1 MSFEN
6 LYDYSAIQYELVLS
20 VFTLTAAVFA
30 AVLVYSLATAG
41 SIAPRYRITSD
52 LTGVVMV
59 SAVLELGLLALRWS
73 GSFSWNGDRYTL
85 TGDLFSNGFRYMNW
99 SIDVPVLLTQLL
111 VVAGITGGLFF
122 RRWASFV
129 VAGLAMIWTGY
140 IGQFDEV
147 DGGAQFWIWGAIS
160 TVFYL
165 WLLYVAWQ
173 TVRDARANASESVSR
188 LFNVVWILFLVSWTI
203 YPVAYLMPQ
212 LWDTANGVVARNLIY
227 SFADISSKAVYG
239 VLLAVIA
246 QKVSAEKGFQP
257 AIDGDFWSDRKN
269 EVASSSVTSMCGRLG
284 VPHSTLIVTS
294 ACMFTSPSRAPT
306 RGTAVGEE

>member
-6 LYDYSAIQYELVLS
+6 LFEYSATQFEIVLS

-30 AVLVYSLATAG
+30 AVLVYSIATAG
-41 SIAPRYRITSD
+41 SISPRYRITSY

-59 SAVLELGLLALRWS
+59 SAFLELGLLALRWS
-73 GSFSWNGDRYTL
+73 GSFSWTGDRYVL
-85 TGDLFSNGFRYMNW
+85 DGDLFSNGFRYMNW

-111 VVAGITGGLFF
+111 VVAGITGAVFF
-122 RRWASFV
+122 RRWAAFV

-173 TVRDARANASESVSR
+173 TIRDARASSSPTVAR
-188 LFNVVWILFLVSWTI
+188 LFSAVWILFLVSWTI
-203 YPVAYLMPQ
+203 YPLAYLMPQ

-239 VLLAVIA
+239 ILLAVIA
-246 QKVSAEKGFQP
+246 QKVSAEDGYEP
-257 AIDGDFWSDRKN
+257 AIESTFW
-269 EVASSSVTSMCGRLG
+269 L
-284 VPHSTLIVTS
+284 PHTE
-294 ACMFTSPSRAPT
+294 ADAR
-306 RGTAVGEE
+306 

>member
-6 LYDYSAIQYELVLS
+6 DFTYSATQFEIVLG

-41 SIAPRYRITSD
+41 SISPRYRLTSY

-59 SAVLELGLLALRWS
+59 SATLELGLLALRWNNA
-73 GSFSWNGDRYTL
+73 FSWTGSAYEL

-111 VVAGITGGLFF
+111 IVAGITGVTF
-122 RRWASFV
+122 RKRWAAFV

-147 DGGAQFWIWGAIS
+147 DGGAQFWVWGAIS
-160 TVFYL
+160 TVFYF

-173 TVRDARANASESVSR
+173 TVNDAKRTAPPQVRR
-188 LFNVVWILFLVSWTI
+188 LFEAVWILFLVSWTI
-203 YPVAYLMPQ
+203 YPLGYLMPQ
-212 LWDTANGVVARNLIY
+212 ISASANGVVARSLVY
-227 SFADISSKAVYG
+227 SFADIASKAVYG
-239 VLLAVIA
+239 IMLAVIA
-246 QKVSAEKGFQP
+246 QKMSAHDGYEPAIEAEKAF
-257 AIDGDFWSDRKN
+257 A
-269 EVASSSVTSMCGRLG
+269 ET
-284 VPHSTLIVTS
+284 
-294 ACMFTSPSRAPT
+294 
-306 RGTAVGEE
+306 E

>member
-6 LYDYSAIQYELVLS
+6 LFDYSATQYDIVLS

-30 AVLVYSLATAG
+30 AVLVYSLATAR
-41 SIAPRYRITSD
+41 SIAPRYRITSY

-73 GSFSWNGDRYTL
+73 GAFSWTGDSYTL
-85 TGDLFSNGFRYMNW
+85 TGSLFSNGFRYMNW

-111 VVAGITGGLFF
+111 VVAGITGGIFF

-140 IGQFDEV
+140 VGQFDEV

-160 TVFYL
+160 TVFYF

-173 TVRDARANASESVSR
+173 TIQDARKRSSDSVSR
-188 LFNVVWILFLVSWTI
+188 LFSVVWILFLVSWTI

-212 LWDTANGVVARNLIY
+212 IWDTADGVVVRNLIY

-239 VLLAVIA
+239 ILLAVIA
-246 QKVSAEKGFQP
+246 QKVSAEDGYQP
-257 AIDGDFWSDRKN
+257 AIDSDFWSDRSPDG
-269 EVASSSVTSMCGRLG
+269 EPEAAS
-284 VPHSTLIVTS
+284 
-294 ACMFTSPSRAPT
+294 
-306 RGTAVGEE
+306 

>member
-6 LYDYSAIQYELVLS
+6 LFDYSATQYDIVLS

-30 AVLVYSLATAG
+30 AVLVYSLVTAK
-41 SIAPRYRITSD
+41 SISPRYRITSY

-73 GSFSWNGDRYTL
+73 GAFSWSGSSYTL
-85 TGDLFSNGFRYMNW
+85 TGSLFSNGFRYMNW

-111 VVAGITGGLFF
+111 VVAGITGGIFF

-140 IGQFDEV
+140 VGQFDEV

-165 WLLYVAWQ
+165 WLLFVAWQ
-173 TVRDARANASESVSR
+173 TIQDARKRSSASVSR
-188 LFNVVWILFLVSWTI
+188 LFSAVWILFLVSWTI
-203 YPVAYLMPQ
+203 YPLAYLMPQ
-212 LWDTANGVVARNLIY
+212 IWDTADGVVLRNLIY

-239 VLLAVIA
+239 ILLAVIA
-246 QKVSAEKGFQP
+246 QKVSAEDGYQP
-257 AIDGDFWSDRKN
+257 AIDSDFWSDRTPDR
-269 EVASSSVTSMCGRLG
+269 EPESVS
-284 VPHSTLIVTS
+284 
-294 ACMFTSPSRAPT
+294 
-306 RGTAVGEE
+306 

>member
-6 LYDYSAIQYELVLS
+6 LFTYSATQYEIVLS

-30 AVLVYSLATAG
+30 AVLVYSLATAS
-41 SIAPRYRITSD
+41 SIAPRYRLTSY

-73 GSFSWNGDRYTL
+73 GGFTWDGERYVQS
-85 TGDLFSNGFRYMNW
+85 GDLFSNGFRYMNW

-111 VVAGITGGLFF
+111 IVAGITGTVFF
-122 RRWASFV
+122 RRWAAFV

-140 IGQFDEV
+140 VGQFDEV
-147 DGGAQFWIWGAIS
+147 DGGAQFWVWGAIS

-165 WLLYVAWQ
+165 WLLVVAGQ
-173 TVRDARANASESVSR
+173 TIRDAKARASAGVSR
-188 LFNVVWILFLVSWTI
+188 LFQAVWVLFLVSWTI
-203 YPVAYLMPQ
+203 YPLAYLMPQ
-212 LWDTANGVVARNLIY
+212 IWDDANGVVIRNLIY

-246 QKVSAEKGFQP
+246 QRVSAEDGFGP
-257 AIDGDFWSDRKN
+257 AIESDFWSDDR
-269 EVASSSVTSMCGRLG
+269 VA
-284 VPHSTLIVTS
+284 
-294 ACMFTSPSRAPT
+294 AKA
-306 RGTAVGEE
+306 

>member
-6 LYDYSAIQYELVLS
+6 LFDYSATQYEIVLS

-30 AVLVYSLATAG
+30 AVLVYSLATAK
-41 SIAPRYRITSD
+41 SISPRYRITSY

-73 GSFSWNGDRYTL
+73 GAFSWTGTSYTL
-85 TGDLFSNGFRYMNW
+85 TGSLFSNGFRYMNW

-111 VVAGITGGLFF
+111 VVAGITGGIFF

-140 IGQFDEV
+140 VGQFDEV
-147 DGGAQFWIWGAIS
+147 DGGSQFWIWGAIS

-173 TVRDARANASESVSR
+173 TIQDARKRSSASVSR
-188 LFNVVWILFLVSWTI
+188 LFSAVWVLFLVSWTI
-203 YPVAYLMPQ
+203 YPLAYLMPQ
-212 LWDTANGVVARNLIY
+212 IWDTADGVVLRNLIY

-239 VLLAVIA
+239 ILLAVIA
-246 QKVSAEKGFQP
+246 QKVSAEDGYQP
-257 AIDGDFWSDRKN
+257 AIDSDFWSDRASDR
-269 EVASSSVTSMCGRLG
+269 EPESVA
-284 VPHSTLIVTS
+284 
-294 ACMFTSPSRAPT
+294 
-306 RGTAVGEE
+306 

>member
-6 LYDYSAIQYELVLS
+6 LFDYTPTQFELVLS

-30 AVLVYSLATAG
+30 AVLVYSIATAK
-41 SIAPRYRITSD
+41 SIAPRYRLTSY

-59 SAVLELGLLALRWS
+59 SATLELGLLAMRWDS
-73 GSFSWNGDRYTL
+73 AFSWTGEAYTL

-111 VVAGITGGLFF
+111 IVAGITGAAFR

-140 IGQFDEV
+140 VGQFDEV
-147 DGGAQFWIWGAIS
+147 DGGVQFWLWGAIS

-165 WLLYVAWQ
+165 WLLYVAWE
-173 TVRDARANASESVSR
+173 TIRDAKAAASPGVAK
-188 LFNVVWILFLVSWTI
+188 LFQYTWLLFLVSWTI

-212 LWDTANGVVARNLIY
+212 ISATADGVVIRNLIY

-239 VLLAVIA
+239 VLLAIIA
-246 QKVSAEKGFQP
+246 QKVSIEKGYRPAKESAFWEPEDDAISVSHQDSGDDDRQP
-257 AIDGDFWSDRKN
+257 
-269 EVASSSVTSMCGRLG
+269 
-284 VPHSTLIVTS
+284 
-294 ACMFTSPSRAPT
+294 
-306 RGTAVGEE
+306 VGA

>member
-6 LYDYSAIQYELVLS
+6 LFDYTATQYEIVLS

-30 AVLVYSLATAG
+30 AVLVYSLVTAK
-41 SIAPRYRITSD
+41 SISPRYRITSY

-73 GSFSWNGDRYTL
+73 GAFSWSGSSYTL
-85 TGDLFSNGFRYMNW
+85 TGSLFSNGFRYMNW

-111 VVAGITGGLFF
+111 VVAGITGGIFF

-140 IGQFDEV
+140 VGQFDEV

-165 WLLYVAWQ
+165 WLLFVAWQ
-173 TVRDARANASESVSR
+173 TIRDARQRSSAPVSR
-188 LFNVVWILFLVSWTI
+188 LFSAVWILFLVSWTI
-203 YPVAYLMPQ
+203 YPLAYLMPQ
-212 LWDTANGVVARNLIY
+212 IWDTANGVVLRNLIY

-239 VLLAVIA
+239 ILLAVIA
-246 QKVSAEKGFQP
+246 QKVSAEDGYQP
-257 AIDGDFWSDRKN
+257 AIDSDFWSDRAPDRRP
-269 EVASSSVTSMCGRLG
+269 EG
-284 VPHSTLIVTS
+284 VS
-294 ACMFTSPSRAPT
+294 
-306 RGTAVGEE
+306 